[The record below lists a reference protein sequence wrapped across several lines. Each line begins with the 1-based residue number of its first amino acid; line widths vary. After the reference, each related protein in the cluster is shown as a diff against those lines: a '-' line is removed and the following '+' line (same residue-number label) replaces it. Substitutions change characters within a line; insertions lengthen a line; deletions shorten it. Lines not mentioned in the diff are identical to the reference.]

1 MLLTVI
7 IVTKNPGND
16 IYPTLASLKNLDDS
30 SVEILIKDNSDG
42 KGLEGINEAFNF
54 SNFRYIHQDD
64 EGVYDAMNQALGFAK
79 GKFIYFLNAGD
90 QYIDDSLLET
100 LKNSNEETGFYYG
113 NMIFLHP
120 FVRLAKYSRFINK
133 YSVYLRRV
141 CHQGIIFKKEV
152 FESLGNFDTNL
163 EINADYLFIV
173 RMIDRFKGKSLD
185 RFLAMNKGGGL
196 SYGYKPTKAEKKYL
210 RMKMRKVFSVP
221 ELWLLSL
228 ASVIVAILVY
238 FKNIN
243 KPI

>member
-7 IVTKNPGND
+7 IVTKNPGHD

-30 SVEILIKDNSDG
+30 TVEILIKDNSAD
-42 KGLEGINEAFNF
+42 KKIEGIAGTFNF
-54 SNFRYIHQDD
+54 SNLRYLHQDD
-64 EGVYDAMNQALGFAK
+64 DGVYDAMNQALGMAK

-90 QYIDDSLLET
+90 QYIDGNLLEI
-100 LKNSNEETGFYYG
+100 LRNSDEETGFYYG
-113 NMIFLHP
+113 NMIFLYP
-120 FVRLAKYSRFINK
+120 FVRLVKYSRFINK

-141 CHQGIIFKKEV
+141 CHQGIIFKKEI
-152 FESLGNFDTNL
+152 FEKLGDFDTNL
-163 EINADYLFIV
+163 KINADYLFIV
-173 RMIDRFKGKSLD
+173 RMIDQFKGKTLD

-210 RMKMRKVFSVP
+210 RMKMREVFSVP

-228 ASVIVAILVY
+228 ASVIVAIVVY

-243 KPI
+243 KPT